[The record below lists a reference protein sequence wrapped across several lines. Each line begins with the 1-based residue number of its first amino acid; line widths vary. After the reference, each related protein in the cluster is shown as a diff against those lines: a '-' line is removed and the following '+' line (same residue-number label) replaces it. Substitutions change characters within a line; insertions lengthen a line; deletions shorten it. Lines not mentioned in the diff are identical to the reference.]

1 MEKTVRRKLLKNL
14 KSKKIRWTR
23 KTERRKS
30 PPLNGSGNFKKDSIL
45 SNYSVWNELSINNIL
60 I

>member
-30 PPLNGSGNFKKDSIL
+30 PPSNGSGNFKKDSIL